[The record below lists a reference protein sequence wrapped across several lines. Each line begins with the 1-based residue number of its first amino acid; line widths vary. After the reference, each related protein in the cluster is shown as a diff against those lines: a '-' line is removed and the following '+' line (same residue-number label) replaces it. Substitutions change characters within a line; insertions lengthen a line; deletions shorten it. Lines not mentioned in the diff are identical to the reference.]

1 MPRVRK
7 TTSDNPKPASR
18 RPPATTP
25 EGREAQLVSLAVDLV
40 ERRLIDGTATAA
52 ETVHIL
58 KLGSERER
66 LERDK
71 LARENALLT
80 ARVENIAAQ
89 QRIEEVY
96 EQALAAKNSP
106 FKRPEQVFISVI
118 INSDKKAID
127 KAYKMVLAAA

>member
-1 MPRVRK
+1 MPRVHK
-7 TTSDNPKPASR
+7 TASDSPKPASR

-96 EQALAAKNSP
+96 ERALKAMKVYQGVG
-106 FKRPEQVFISVI
+106 EE
-118 INSDKKAID
+118 SDED
-127 KAYKMVLAAA
+127 DL

>member
-1 MPRVRK
+1 MPQVRK
-7 TTSDNPKPASR
+7 TAGDNSKPASR

-96 EQALAAKNSP
+96 EQALAAMKTYQGHSEE
-106 FKRPEQVFISVI
+106 PEDDF
-118 INSDKKAID
+118 
-127 KAYKMVLAAA
+127 